1 MQHYS
6 VLVSDIDGTLLD
18 QHGRL
23 PAANIIALRH
33 WLDQGRQLVLATGR
47 NLAITRPIAQAIDRA
62 FYLILQDGC
71 LLMHY
76 PSLEIL
82 AYHNLSAAVAELACE
97 IFRREQHSIMLFDPL
112 PHGQSFTLQDHGPHS
127 SGLATYLQ
135 GKIGQ
140 FQSFTDYAQPV
151 GTPSKIVTLDDE
163 HTIEYLFQTMTT
175 SLPEAR
181 VLRTEAVR
189 LRAWFIEIGASAAS
203 KVQALQTLLTYLG
216 TNLEETIAVGDAEND
231 IEMIQAAGLGIA
243 MGNASERVKAVAN
256 RVIGS
261 NQTNGL
267 ADFLAAI
274 MVKPSYP
281 PQPFTHTP
289 N

>member
-1 MQHYS
+1 
-6 VLVSDIDGTLLD
+6 
-18 QHGRL
+18 
-23 PAANIIALRH
+23 
-33 WLDQGRQLVLATGR
+33 
-47 NLAITRPIAQAIDRA
+47 
-62 FYLILQDGC
+62 
-71 LLMHY
+71 
-76 PSLEIL
+76 
-82 AYHNLSAAVAELACE
+82 
-97 IFRREQHSIMLFDPL
+97 
-112 PHGQSFTLQDHGPHS
+112 
-127 SGLATYLQ
+127 
-135 GKIGQ
+135 
-140 FQSFTDYAQPV
+140 V

-243 MGNASERVKAVAN
+243 MVNASERVKAVAN